1 MQNGYR
7 QNTDWRILYQE
18 NREKAGEK
26 EKINLD
32 YSLYVPFHPWEKRF
46 IKILKEQFGISTI
59 FKKTQTLGDI
69 LLRKGSQIKKEFKTN
84 TI

>member
-1 MQNGYR
+1 MQNGYP
-7 QNTDWRILYQE
+7 QNTVWRIFYQE

-26 EKINLD
+26 EKTNLD
-32 YSLYVPFHPWEKRF
+32 YSLYVPFHPRGKRF

-69 LLRKGSQIKKEFKTN
+69 LLRKGRQLKKED
-84 TI
+84 